1 MKVTHTHTHHTH
13 MQAHTHTCT
22 EIIQRCKTQRKRKG
36 KLQHLTRLKK
46 FDSKSCLR
54 FLKSPKVRNYG
65 SSFNHALVNFTF
77 CGVGALADC
86 PKLPTDKLKNSF
98 SKWYI
103 FYGEKDTFNP
113 NYLVTSISLYFP
125 NCSFNSSE
133 TILLLYQ
140 CSNPLLGLV

>member
-1 MKVTHTHTHHTH
+1 MQALTHTHVHRNHPALQNTT
-13 MQAHTHTCT
+13 
-22 EIIQRCKTQRKRKG
+22 KKKRK
-36 KLQHLTRLKK
+36 TATSN
-46 FDSKSCLR
+46 SKSCLR